1 MGFGKKKT
9 LLDQAGEYVDAA
21 RPHVEAAIEN
31 ARDFVQDTAIPAL
44 NDAKE
49 KAGTGASPT
58 PRRRPAPVIA
68 DAKEKAAP
76 IIASGAALAAEKAT
90 AAKDAADA
98 KVSELKPQP
107 KKKSKLKRFLLFG
120 AIAGGVAAVAKKL
133 QAGSS
138 SDNWQSS
145 YTPSPPPTEQPPTPP
160 TPAAPQSGGDPL
172 TDPLPEDPGG
182 ASPDE
187 AHGRLRR
194 GPAPGDHAGRPGR
207 GRRPRRGQ
215 EEVAGYGLTAAAWD
229 VDPAVD
235 LLPPAEQPVDPALA
249 VGRDVLARTPATSAS
264 PAACPSAARAR
275 RRRPSAGGRVRCARP
290 GRRRRRARRP
300 GPR

>member
-1 MGFGKKKT
+1 MGIGKKKT

-21 RPHVEAAIEN
+21 RPHVETAIET

-44 NDAKE
+44 ADTKE
-49 KAGTGASPT
+49 KA
-58 PRRRPAPVIA
+58 APVIA

-76 IIASGAALAAEKAT
+76 IIADAKGKAAPIIASGAALAVEKAT

-98 KVSELKPQP
+98 KVNELKPQP
-107 KKKSKLKRFLLFG
+107 KKKSKLKRFLLFS
-120 AIAGGVAAVAKKL
+120 AIAGAVAVVAKKL

-145 YTPSPPPTEQPPTPP
+145 YTPSPPPTEQPPP

-187 AHGRLRR
+187 AMADSAEAPH
-194 GPAPGDHAGRPGR
+194 PATTPD
-207 GRRPRRGQ
+207 
-215 EEVAGYGLTAAAWD
+215 
-229 VDPAVD
+229 DPAEVVD
-235 LLPPAEQPVDPALA
+235 LEE
-249 VGRDVLARTPATSAS
+249 GKKN
-264 PAACPSAARAR
+264 
-275 RRRPSAGGRVRCARP
+275 
-290 GRRRRRARRP
+290 
-300 GPR
+300 